1 MILLYFFNLS
11 MQINANFRG
20 VFNDSISQRKPTFLN
35 IFRCFHLY
43 KKKGGITWLI
53 QVKGNGTPK
62 NY

>member
-1 MILLYFFNLS
+1 